1 MGRFAVLIQRLTGWD
16 EVKVRLKLWRAL
28 VLAESSGLFAVILF
42 VVLWVLAAT
51 SGCAH
56 SQQLKSRPHQ
66 GRFNLSLEIS
76 RITAQMRRAGCF
88 PKDVHVSYMN
98 PTSYTVSVSGAYYE
112 RYDTNNVEGVKK

>member
-56 SQQLKSRPHQ
+56 DQQLKNRPYQ
-66 GRFNLSLEIS
+66 GRLNLSLEIS